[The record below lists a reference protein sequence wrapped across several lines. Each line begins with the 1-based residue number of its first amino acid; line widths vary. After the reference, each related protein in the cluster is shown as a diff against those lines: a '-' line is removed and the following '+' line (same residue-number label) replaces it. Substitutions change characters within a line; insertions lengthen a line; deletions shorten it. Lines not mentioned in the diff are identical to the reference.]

1 MSGTIPGS
9 LGPRN
14 GIEMFVL
21 LLVRGCGCSPFFFE
35 LCGDVEGGKEGRREG
50 GQAEGIEG
58 GRKGGIEEAK
68 EEGREGNGEK

>member
-50 GQAEGIEG
+50 GQAEGIE
-58 GRKGGIEEAK
+58 EAK
-68 EEGREGNGEK
+68 EEGRERNGEK

>member
-1 MSGTIPGS
+1 MGLRCLCCCWFEDVVVHRSS
-9 LGPRN
+9 LSCV
-14 GIEMFVL
+14 EMW
-21 LLVRGCGCSPFFFE
+21 
-35 LCGDVEGGKEGRREG
+35 REG